1 MGRLRGN
8 AFPLYNMNRLH
19 RFALA
24 SLLLLSTQLAL
35 ADKAAPQASKPADK
49 ASAPKTNQK
58 AAAKAD
64 EVVEIDTEDPA
75 MKAAVKKAQAT
86 FDDFIKTV
94 SVRNPNIGNIS
105 VRVALRDGKKLEYV
119 WLAPFTILDKGGYK
133 GTISAIPTIVKKYQF
148 SQQVPFKRADV
159 VDWMYTEADTRIM
172 HGNFT
177 TCAQLSHAPES
188 DIREIKKRYGLDCT
202 RSAP

>member
-1 MGRLRGN
+1 
-8 AFPLYNMNRLH
+8 MNRFH
-19 RFALA
+19 SFALA
-24 SLLLLSTQLAL
+24 SLLLLTAQQAL
-35 ADKAAPQASKPADK
+35 ADKVPPKADQKSDQKAA
-49 ASAPKTNQK
+49 QK
-58 AAAKAD
+58 AAAKPD

-172 HGNFT
+172 RGNFT

-188 DIREIKKRYGLDCT
+188 DIKELKKRYGLDCS
-202 RSAP
+202 R

>member
-1 MGRLRGN
+1 
-8 AFPLYNMNRLH
+8 MNRLH

-35 ADKAAPQASKPADK
+35 ADKDAPQANKPTDK
-49 ASAPKTNQK
+49 ASAPKPNQK
-58 AAAKAD
+58 TAAKAD

-188 DIREIKKRYGLDCT
+188 DIKEIKKRD
-202 RSAP
+202 RKSVV

>member
-1 MGRLRGN
+1 
-8 AFPLYNMNRLH
+8 MNRFH

-24 SLLLLSTQLAL
+24 SLLLLTAQQAL
-35 ADKAAPQASKPADK
+35 ADKAPPKADK
-49 ASAPKTNQK
+49 ATEQTSDQKATQK

-86 FDDFIKTV
+86 FDGFIKTV
-94 SVRNPNIGNIS
+94 SARNPNIGNIS

-119 WLAPFTILDKGGYK
+119 WLAPFTILDKGGYR

-159 VDWMYTEADTRIM
+159 VDWMYTEADTRVM

-177 TCAQLSHAPES
+177 TCAQLTHAPES
-188 DIREIKKRYGLDCT
+188 EVKEMKKRYGLDCT
-202 RSAP
+202 R